1 VRVRFTGLQV
11 WWVQR
16 VSALYML
23 LFVIFLLCSS
33 SAAGL
38 SDVRD
43 LIVDKTQFFKQYHSI
58 EPYLVNP
65 EPPPERECLQS
76 PAESDKLNGAYTCIL
91 CDCCIGQCPSYWW
104 IPDKFVGPAGLIQ
117 AHRFISD
124 SRDRATTE
132 RLDDLNNDPHR
143 LFRCRTIV
151 NCAEVCPKGLEPF
164 QAIECIRLKIA
175 GDNDHTGGLDVH

>member
-16 VSALYML
+16 VSAVYML

-58 EPYLVNP
+58 EPYLVNR

-91 CDCCIGQCPSYWW
+91 CDCCIGQCPSYW
-104 IPDKFVGPAGLIQ
+104 
-117 AHRFISD
+117 
-124 SRDRATTE
+124 
-132 RLDDLNNDPHR
+132 
-143 LFRCRTIV
+143 
-151 NCAEVCPKGLEPF
+151 
-164 QAIECIRLKIA
+164 
-175 GDNDHTGGLDVH
+175 